1 MADTETLGVVISLD
15 DKGFTD
21 GIKKAKNSTDGLS
34 QSTKALVPGLSSVEK
49 SMGTASGAA
58 QGISNKIKEANGTL
72 DKFKRA
78 ARDTIVKLRVK
89 DDATPTVK
97 KIKDELNKFKGKVYT
112 ATVNVK
118 QNLSGVAGKAADT
131 VSGAM
136 FGATAQMA
144 GMAGIGFGVFDAVK
158 GYADF
163 EEEMS
168 AVKAISG
175 ATGDEFNRLKE
186 KAIQMGADTKYS
198 ALESAQVFR
207 YMGMAGWKTG
217 EMIDGIAGIMN
228 LAAASGEDLAMTA
241 DIVTDSL
248 SAFGLQ
254 AKDSAMFADVLAA
267 AATNSNTNVA
277 LMGQTFKYAA
287 PVAGAL
293 GFTVQDT
300 ATAIGLMANQGI
312 KGSEAGTALR
322 STMTRMVKPTNDSAE
337 AMQILGLNILD
348 ANGKMKPFR
357 DIIKDIRSGMS
368 KLTPES
374 KASVAAMLAGQEA
387 MSGLLA
393 LVNSSDADFD
403 KLASAIDNSN
413 GAAQN
418 MANIRMDNLKGDLEQ
433 LSGDWD
439 SFTTKIMGGGIGG
452 FREIVQGID
461 NWFAGFAENVETNGL
476 NVKSIIDGITSAV
489 KELVGQTVK
498 MEGLP
503 SILSGIALAVAGV
516 GAFKFGKKIKNLF
529 KKGKGSSSGGGD
541 GTVGEMTV
549 NALQVTLN
557 AAKLLPGVGEGNLPG
572 LPGGS
577 GGKRPS
583 NYPPN
588 TTPNYP
594 NNYPTNTPS
603 TPASGKGRKY
613 GRKAWDNT
621 KSAVHKSWDMT
632 KALGGKSRDV
642 IKIVG
647 SKSLGVAKS
656 TAQKSWGISNEIR
669 KGIGEVSA
677 KSFKGISKGMGVLG
691 KGLMKV
697 GGKAAIPLSLAMGA
711 YDIATSE
718 NKGKAASGMAGS
730 LAGGLAGAK
739 LGAMGG
745 AALGSIIPGIGTAVG
760 GALGGL
766 IGGVGGAIFGEE
778 IGNSI
783 YEGITNNLEGLKQ
796 WFSNTWKSIYD
807 GVVSNFDGI
816 KQWFSDTW
824 DTVVSTCTPII
835 NTIVGVVAMAYDG
848 IVSICSPLADW
859 FSSTVWQP
867 ISNFAQSTTDAI
879 TSAFDGACS
888 AVKGAWS
895 GIVGWFN
902 ENVWGPLKQFGQE
915 ALSTIGGGINSAM
928 EKGSSITGLKLS
940 GHATGSNYF
949 GGGWTEI
956 NERGGEIVDLPSG
969 SRIYPHATTEKMLTE
984 QFSGANSG
992 GNNYS
997 ISGNTFVVREEAD
1010 IDRIAHSLFSM
1021 IASAETN
1028 YGGV

>member
-1 MADTETLGVVISLD
+1 MADTEKLDVVISLD

-21 GIKKAKNSTDGLS
+21 GIKDAKDSTEGLS
-34 QSTKALVPGLSSVEK
+34 KATKDLVPALSSVEK
-49 SMGTASGAA
+49 GMGTASGAA
-58 QGISNKIKEANGTL
+58 QGINNKIKEASGTL

-78 ARDTIVKLRVK
+78 ARDTIVKLRAK

-118 QNLSGVAGKAADT
+118 QNLSGAAGKAMDK

-144 GMAGIGFGVFDAVK
+144 GMAGIGFGIFDAVK

-175 ATGDEFNRLKE
+175 ATGDEFNQLKE

-198 ALESAQVFR
+198 ALESAQAFR

-254 AKDSAMFADVLAA
+254 AKDSSMFADVLSA
-267 AATNSNTNVA
+267 AATSSNTNVA

-293 GFTVQDT
+293 GYSIQDV
-300 ATAIGLMANQGI
+300 AIAVGLMANQGI
-312 KGSEAGTALR
+312 KGSESGTALR
-322 STMTRMVKPTNDSAE
+322 SMMTRMVKPTKESAA
-337 AMQILGLNILD
+337 AMQTLGLNIVD
-348 ANGKMKPFR
+348 ANGKMRPFR
-357 DIIKDIRSGMS
+357 DIMKDIRTGMS

-403 KLASAIDNSN
+403 KLAGAIDNSN

-476 NVKSIIDGITSAV
+476 NVKSIIDGITSAI

-529 KKGKGSSSGGGD
+529 KKGKGGSSGGGD
-541 GTVGEMTV
+541 ETVGEMTV
-549 NALQVTLN
+549 NALHVTLN
-557 AAKLLPGVGEGNLPG
+557 AAKLLPGLGDGDLPE
-572 LPGGS
+572 LPGGK
-577 GGKRPS
+577 GGGGNR
-583 NYPPN
+583 PPN
-588 TTPNYP
+588 NRPNWPP
-594 NNYPTNTPS
+594 NNPPNNP
-603 TPASGKGRKY
+603 PPPPGRVRRY
-613 GRKAWDNT
+613 GRKAWDST
-621 KSAVHKSWDMT
+621 KNF
-632 KALGGKSRDV
+632 GR
-642 IKIVG
+642 
-647 SKSLGVAKS
+647 
-656 TAQKSWGISNEIR
+656 KSWGLTKNLGR
-669 KGIGEVSA
+669 
-677 KSFKGISKGMGVLG
+677 GMGKGLGGLG

-745 AALGSIIPGIGTAVG
+745 AAIGSIIPGVGTAVG

-766 IGGVGGAIFGEE
+766 LGGIGGAIFGEE
-778 IGNSI
+778 LGNSI

-796 WFSNTWKSIYD
+796 WFS
-807 GVVSNFDGI
+807 
-816 KQWFSDTW
+816 DTW
-824 DTVVSTCTPII
+824 NSIVETCAPVI
-835 NTIVGVVAMAYDG
+835 NTIVGVFGFIHDG
-848 IVSICSPLADW
+848 IVAIFAPVAQW
-859 FSSTVWQP
+859 FDTTVWQP
-867 ISNFAQSTTDAI
+867 VKSLAQTAMDGVKEIFSAVWEGIKGVWNGVAGWFDENVWSPLKAKASDALNFIGKGITAAQQRGAQST
-879 TSAFDGACS
+879 G
-888 AVKGAWS
+888 
-895 GIVGWFN
+895 
-902 ENVWGPLKQFGQE
+902 LQ
-915 ALSTIGGGINSAM
+915 IGRN
-928 EKGSSITGLKLS
+928 
-940 GHATGSNYF
+940 ATGSNYF

-969 SRIYPHATTEKMLTE
+969 SRIYPHATTQKMLAE
-984 QFSGANSG
+984 QFSGTSQG

-1021 IASAETN
+1021 ISSAESN

>member
-1 MADTETLGVVISLD
+1 MADTEKLDVVISLD

-21 GIKKAKNSTDGLS
+21 GIKDAKGSTEGLS
-34 QSTKALVPGLSSVEK
+34 KATKDLVPALSSVEK
-49 SMGTASGAA
+49 GMGAASGAA
-58 QGISNKIKEANGTL
+58 QGINNKIKEASSTL

-78 ARDTIVKLRVK
+78 ARDTIVKLRAK

-118 QNLSGVAGKAADT
+118 QNLSGAAGKAMDK

-144 GMAGIGFGVFDAVK
+144 GMAGIGFGIFDAVK

-175 ATGDEFNRLKE
+175 ATGDEFNQLKE

-198 ALESAQVFR
+198 ALESAQAFR

-254 AKDSAMFADVLAA
+254 AKDSSMFADVLSA
-267 AATNSNTNVA
+267 AATSSNTNVA

-293 GFTVQDT
+293 GYSVQDV
-300 ATAIGLMANQGI
+300 AIAVGLMANQGI
-312 KGSEAGTALR
+312 KGSESGTALR
-322 STMTRMVKPTNDSAE
+322 SMMTRMVKPTKESAA
-337 AMQILGLNILD
+337 AMQTLGLNIVD
-348 ANGKMKPFR
+348 ANGKMRPFR
-357 DIIKDIRSGMS
+357 DIMKDIRSGMS

-403 KLASAIDNSN
+403 KLAGAIDNSN

-461 NWFAGFAENVETNGL
+461 NWFAGFVENVETNGL
-476 NVKSIIDGITSAV
+476 NVKSIIDGITSAI

-529 KKGKGSSSGGGD
+529 KKGKGGSSGSGD
-541 GTVGEMTV
+541 ESVCEVTV
-549 NALQVTLN
+549 NALHVTLN
-557 AAKLLPGVGEGNLPG
+557 AAKLLPGVGDGDLPG
-572 LPGGS
+572 LPEGRGGR
-577 GGKRPS
+577 GGNRPS
-583 NYPPN
+583 NN
-588 TTPNYP
+588 HS
-594 NNYPTNTPS
+594 PS
-603 TPASGKGRKY
+603 GGGRVRRY
-613 GRKAWDNT
+613 GRKAWDST
-621 KSAVHKSWDMT
+621 KNF
-632 KALGGKSRDV
+632 GR
-642 IKIVG
+642 
-647 SKSLGVAKS
+647 
-656 TAQKSWGISNEIR
+656 KSWGLTKNLGR
-669 KGIGEVSA
+669 GAGKGLG
-677 KSFKGISKGMGVLG
+677 GLG
-691 KGLMKV
+691 KGLIKV

-711 YDIATSE
+711 YDIATSD
-718 NKGKAASGMAGS
+718 NKAKAASGMAGS

-745 AALGSIIPGIGTAVG
+745 AAIGSIIPGVGTAVG

-766 IGGVGGAIFGEE
+766 LGGIGGAIFGEE
-778 IGNSI
+778 LGNSI

-796 WFSNTWKSIYD
+796 WFS
-807 GVVSNFDGI
+807 
-816 KQWFSDTW
+816 DTW
-824 DTVVSTCTPII
+824 NSIVETCAPVI
-835 NTIVGVVAMAYDG
+835 NTIVGIFGFIHDG
-848 IVSICSPLADW
+848 IVAIFAPVAQW
-859 FSSTVWQP
+859 FDTTVWQP
-867 ISNFAQSTTDAI
+867 VKSLAQTAMDGVKEIFSAVWEGIKGIWNGVAGWFDENVWSPLKAKASEALNFIGKGITAAQQRGAQST
-879 TSAFDGACS
+879 G
-888 AVKGAWS
+888 
-895 GIVGWFN
+895 
-902 ENVWGPLKQFGQE
+902 LQ
-915 ALSTIGGGINSAM
+915 IGRN
-928 EKGSSITGLKLS
+928 
-940 GHATGSNYF
+940 ATGSNYF

-969 SRIYPHATTEKMLTE
+969 SRIYPHATTQKMLAE
-984 QFSGANSG
+984 QFGGTSQG

-1021 IASAETN
+1021 ISSAESN

>member
-1 MADTETLGVVISLD
+1 MADTEKLDVVISLD

-21 GIKKAKNSTDGLS
+21 GIKDAKNSTDGLS
-34 QSTKALVPGLSSVEK
+34 KATKDLVPALSSVEK
-49 SMGTASGAA
+49 GMGTASGAA
-58 QGISNKIKEANGTL
+58 QGINNKIKEASGTL

-78 ARDTIVKLRVK
+78 ARDTIVKLRAK

-97 KIKDELNKFKGKVYT
+97 KIKDELNQFKGKVYT

-118 QNLSGVAGKAADT
+118 QNLSGAAGKAMDK

-144 GMAGIGFGVFDAVK
+144 GMAGIGFGIFDAVK

-175 ATGDEFNRLKE
+175 ATGDEFNQLKE

-198 ALESAQVFR
+198 ALESAQAFR

-254 AKDSAMFADVLAA
+254 AKDSSMFADVLSA
-267 AATNSNTNVA
+267 AATSSNTNVA

-293 GFTVQDT
+293 GYSVQDV
-300 ATAIGLMANQGI
+300 AIAVGLMANQGI
-312 KGSEAGTALR
+312 KGSESGTALR
-322 STMTRMVKPTNDSAE
+322 SMMTRMVKPTKESAA
-337 AMQILGLNILD
+337 AMQTLGLNIVD
-348 ANGKMKPFR
+348 ANGKMRPFR
-357 DIIKDIRSGMS
+357 DIMKDIRTGMS

-403 KLASAIDNSN
+403 KLAGAIDNSN

-476 NVKSIIDGITSAV
+476 NVKSIIDGITSAI
-489 KELVGQTVK
+489 KELVGQTIK

-529 KKGKGSSSGGGD
+529 KKGKGGSSGGGD
-541 GTVGEMTV
+541 ETVGEMTV
-549 NALQVTLN
+549 NALHVTLN
-557 AAKLLPGVGEGNLPG
+557 AAKLLPGVGDGDLPG
-572 LPGGS
+572 LPEGRGGR
-577 GGKRPS
+577 GGNRPS
-583 NYPPN
+583 NNPP
-588 TTPNYP
+588 
-594 NNYPTNTPS
+594 PS
-603 TPASGKGRKY
+603 GGGRVRRY
-613 GRKAWDNT
+613 GRKAWDST
-621 KSAVHKSWDMT
+621 KNF
-632 KALGGKSRDV
+632 GR
-642 IKIVG
+642 
-647 SKSLGVAKS
+647 
-656 TAQKSWGISNEIR
+656 KSWGLTKNLGR
-669 KGIGEVSA
+669 
-677 KSFKGISKGMGVLG
+677 GMGKGLGGLG

-745 AALGSIIPGIGTAVG
+745 AAIGSIIPGVGTAVG

-766 IGGVGGAIFGEE
+766 LGGIGGAIFGEE
-778 IGNSI
+778 LGNSI

-796 WFSNTWKSIYD
+796 WFS
-807 GVVSNFDGI
+807 
-816 KQWFSDTW
+816 DTW
-824 DTVVSTCTPII
+824 NSIVETCAPVI
-835 NTIVGVVAMAYDG
+835 NTIVGIFGFIHDG
-848 IVSICSPLADW
+848 IVAIFAPVAQW
-859 FSSTVWQP
+859 FDTTVWQP
-867 ISNFAQSTTDAI
+867 VKSLAQTAMDGVKEIFSAVWEGIKGIWNGVAGWFDENVWSPLKAKASEALNFIGKGITAAQQRGAQST
-879 TSAFDGACS
+879 G
-888 AVKGAWS
+888 
-895 GIVGWFN
+895 
-902 ENVWGPLKQFGQE
+902 LQ
-915 ALSTIGGGINSAM
+915 IGRN
-928 EKGSSITGLKLS
+928 
-940 GHATGSNYF
+940 ATGSNYF

-969 SRIYPHATTEKMLTE
+969 SRIYPHATTQKMLAE
-984 QFSGANSG
+984 QFGGTSQG

-1021 IASAETN
+1021 ISSAESN

>member
-1 MADTETLGVVISLD
+1 MADTEKLDVVISLD

-21 GIKKAKNSTDGLS
+21 GIKDAKDSTEGLS
-34 QSTKALVPGLSSVEK
+34 KATKDLVPALSSVEK
-49 SMGTASGAA
+49 GMGTASGAA
-58 QGISNKIKEANGTL
+58 QGINNKIKEVSGTL

-78 ARDTIVKLRVK
+78 ARDTIVKLRAK

-118 QNLSGVAGKAADT
+118 QNLSGAAGKAMDK

-144 GMAGIGFGVFDAVK
+144 GMAGIGFGIFDAVK

-175 ATGDEFNRLKE
+175 ATGDEFNQLKE

-198 ALESAQVFR
+198 ALESAQAFR

-254 AKDSAMFADVLAA
+254 AKDSSMFADVLSA
-267 AATNSNTNVA
+267 AATSSNTNVA

-293 GFTVQDT
+293 GYSVQDV
-300 ATAIGLMANQGI
+300 AIAVGLMANQGI
-312 KGSEAGTALR
+312 KGSESGTALR
-322 STMTRMVKPTNDSAE
+322 SMMTRMVKPTKESAA
-337 AMQILGLNILD
+337 AMQTLGLNIVD
-348 ANGKMKPFR
+348 ANGKMRPFR
-357 DIIKDIRSGMS
+357 DIMKDIRTGMS

-403 KLASAIDNSN
+403 KLAGAIDNSN

-476 NVKSIIDGITSAV
+476 NVKSIIDGITSAI

-529 KKGKGSSSGGGD
+529 KKGKGGSSGGGD
-541 GTVGEMTV
+541 ETVGEMTV
-549 NALQVTLN
+549 NALHVTLN
-557 AAKLLPGVGEGNLPG
+557 AAKLLPGVGDGDLPE
-572 LPGGS
+572 LPGGKGGG
-577 GGKRPS
+577 GGKRPP
-583 NYPPN
+583 NNRPNWPPN
-588 TTPNYP
+588 NPP
-594 NNYPTNTPS
+594 PPPPPPPS
-603 TPASGKGRKY
+603 GGGRVRRY
-613 GRKAWDNT
+613 GRKAWDST
-621 KSAVHKSWDMT
+621 KNF
-632 KALGGKSRDV
+632 GR
-642 IKIVG
+642 
-647 SKSLGVAKS
+647 
-656 TAQKSWGISNEIR
+656 KSWGLTKNLGR
-669 KGIGEVSA
+669 
-677 KSFKGISKGMGVLG
+677 GMGKGLGGLG

-745 AALGSIIPGIGTAVG
+745 AAIGSIIPGVGTAVG

-766 IGGVGGAIFGEE
+766 LGGIGGAIFGEE
-778 IGNSI
+778 LGNSI

-796 WFSNTWKSIYD
+796 WFS
-807 GVVSNFDGI
+807 
-816 KQWFSDTW
+816 DTW
-824 DTVVSTCTPII
+824 NSIVETCAPVI
-835 NTIVGVVAMAYDG
+835 NTIVGIFGFIHDG
-848 IVSICSPLADW
+848 IVAIFAPVAQW
-859 FSSTVWQP
+859 FDTTVWQP
-867 ISNFAQSTTDAI
+867 VKSLAQTAMDGVKEIFSAVWEGIKGIWNGVAGWFDENVWSPLKAKASEALNFIGKGITAAQQRGAQST
-879 TSAFDGACS
+879 G
-888 AVKGAWS
+888 
-895 GIVGWFN
+895 
-902 ENVWGPLKQFGQE
+902 LQ
-915 ALSTIGGGINSAM
+915 IGRN
-928 EKGSSITGLKLS
+928 
-940 GHATGSNYF
+940 ATGSNYF

-969 SRIYPHATTEKMLTE
+969 SRIYPHATTQKMLAE
-984 QFSGANSG
+984 QFGGTSQG

-1021 IASAETN
+1021 ISSAESN

>member
-1 MADTETLGVVISLD
+1 MADTEKLDVVISLD

-21 GIKKAKNSTDGLS
+21 GIKDAKNSTDGLS
-34 QSTKALVPGLSSVEK
+34 KATKDLVPALSSVEK
-49 SMGTASGAA
+49 GMGTASGAA
-58 QGISNKIKEANGTL
+58 QGINNKIKEASGTL

-78 ARDTIVKLRVK
+78 ARDTIVKLRAK

-118 QNLSGVAGKAADT
+118 QNLSGAAGKAMDK

-144 GMAGIGFGVFDAVK
+144 GMAGIGFGIFDAVK

-175 ATGDEFNRLKE
+175 ATGDEFNQLKE

-198 ALESAQVFR
+198 ALESAQAFR

-254 AKDSAMFADVLAA
+254 AKDSSMFADVLSA
-267 AATNSNTNVA
+267 AATSSNTNVA

-293 GFTVQDT
+293 GYSVQDV
-300 ATAIGLMANQGI
+300 AIAVGLMANQGI
-312 KGSEAGTALR
+312 KGSESGTALR
-322 STMTRMVKPTNDSAE
+322 SMMTRMVKPTKESAA
-337 AMQILGLNILD
+337 AMQTLGLNIVD
-348 ANGKMKPFR
+348 ANGKMRPFR
-357 DIIKDIRSGMS
+357 DIMKDIRTGMS

-403 KLASAIDNSN
+403 KLAGAIDNSN

-476 NVKSIIDGITSAV
+476 NVKSIIDGITSAI

-529 KKGKGSSSGGGD
+529 KKGKGGSSGGGD
-541 GTVGEMTV
+541 ETVGEMTV
-549 NALQVTLN
+549 NALHVTLN
-557 AAKLLPGVGEGNLPG
+557 AAKLLPGVGDGDLPG
-572 LPGGS
+572 LPEGRGGR
-577 GGKRPS
+577 GGNRPS
-583 NYPPN
+583 NNPP
-588 TTPNYP
+588 
-594 NNYPTNTPS
+594 PS
-603 TPASGKGRKY
+603 GGGRVRRY
-613 GRKAWDNT
+613 GRKAWDST
-621 KSAVHKSWDMT
+621 KNF
-632 KALGGKSRDV
+632 GR
-642 IKIVG
+642 
-647 SKSLGVAKS
+647 
-656 TAQKSWGISNEIR
+656 KSWGLTKNLGR
-669 KGIGEVSA
+669 
-677 KSFKGISKGMGVLG
+677 GMGKGLGGLG

-711 YDIATSE
+711 YDIATSD
-718 NKGKAASGMAGS
+718 NKAKAASGMAGS

-745 AALGSIIPGIGTAVG
+745 AAIGSIIPGVGTAVG

-766 IGGVGGAIFGEE
+766 LGGIGGAIFGEE
-778 IGNSI
+778 LGNSI

-796 WFSNTWKSIYD
+796 WFS
-807 GVVSNFDGI
+807 
-816 KQWFSDTW
+816 DTW
-824 DTVVSTCTPII
+824 NSIVETCAPVI
-835 NTIVGVVAMAYDG
+835 NTIVGIFGFIHDG
-848 IVSICSPLADW
+848 IVAVFAPVAQW
-859 FSSTVWQP
+859 FDTTVWQP
-867 ISNFAQSTTDAI
+867 VKSLAQTAMDGVKEIFSAVWEGIKGIWNGVAGWFDENVWSPLKAKASEALNFIGKGITAAQQRGAQST
-879 TSAFDGACS
+879 G
-888 AVKGAWS
+888 
-895 GIVGWFN
+895 
-902 ENVWGPLKQFGQE
+902 LQ
-915 ALSTIGGGINSAM
+915 IGRN
-928 EKGSSITGLKLS
+928 
-940 GHATGSNYF
+940 ATGSNYF

-956 NERGGEIVDLPSG
+956 NERGGEIVDLPNG
-969 SRIYPHATTEKMLTE
+969 SRIYPHATTQKMLAE
-984 QFSGANSG
+984 QFGGTSQG

-1021 IASAETN
+1021 ISSAESN

>member
-1 MADTETLGVVISLD
+1 MADTEKLDVVISLD

-21 GIKKAKNSTDGLS
+21 GIKDAKDSTEGLS
-34 QSTKALVPGLSSVEK
+34 KATKDLVPALSSVEK
-49 SMGTASGAA
+49 GMGTASGAA
-58 QGISNKIKEANGTL
+58 QGINNKIKEASGTL

-78 ARDTIVKLRVK
+78 ARDTIVKLRAK

-118 QNLSGVAGKAADT
+118 QNLSGAAGKAMDK

-144 GMAGIGFGVFDAVK
+144 GMAGIGFGILDAVK

-175 ATGDEFNRLKE
+175 ATGDEFNQLKE

-198 ALESAQVFR
+198 ALESAQAFR

-254 AKDSAMFADVLAA
+254 AKDSSMFADVLSA
-267 AATNSNTNVA
+267 AATSSNTNVA

-293 GFTVQDT
+293 GYSVQDV
-300 ATAIGLMANQGI
+300 AIAVGLMANQGI
-312 KGSEAGTALR
+312 KGSESGTALR
-322 STMTRMVKPTNDSAE
+322 SMMTRMVKPTKESAA
-337 AMQILGLNILD
+337 AMQTLGLNIVD
-348 ANGKMKPFR
+348 ANGKMRPFR
-357 DIIKDIRSGMS
+357 DIMKDIRTGMS

-403 KLASAIDNSN
+403 KLAGAIDNSN

-476 NVKSIIDGITSAV
+476 NVKSIIDGITSAI

-529 KKGKGSSSGGGD
+529 KKGKGGSSGGGD
-541 GTVGEMTV
+541 ETVGEMTV
-549 NALQVTLN
+549 NALHVTLN
-557 AAKLLPGVGEGNLPG
+557 AARLLPGVGDGDLPG
-572 LPGGS
+572 LPEGRGGR
-577 GGKRPS
+577 GGNRPS
-583 NYPPN
+583 NNPP
-588 TTPNYP
+588 
-594 NNYPTNTPS
+594 PS
-603 TPASGKGRKY
+603 GGGRVRRY
-613 GRKAWDNT
+613 GRKAWDST
-621 KSAVHKSWDMT
+621 KNF
-632 KALGGKSRDV
+632 GR
-642 IKIVG
+642 
-647 SKSLGVAKS
+647 
-656 TAQKSWGISNEIR
+656 KSWGLTKNLGR
-669 KGIGEVSA
+669 
-677 KSFKGISKGMGVLG
+677 GMGKGLGGLG

-711 YDIATSE
+711 YDIATSD
-718 NKGKAASGMAGS
+718 NKTKAASGMAGS

-745 AALGSIIPGIGTAVG
+745 AAIGSIIPGVGTAVG

-766 IGGVGGAIFGEE
+766 LGGIGGAIFGEE
-778 IGNSI
+778 LGNSI

-796 WFSNTWKSIYD
+796 WFS
-807 GVVSNFDGI
+807 
-816 KQWFSDTW
+816 DTW
-824 DTVVSTCTPII
+824 NSIVETCAPVI
-835 NTIVGVVAMAYDG
+835 NTIVGIFGFIHDG
-848 IVSICSPLADW
+848 IVTIFAPVAQW
-859 FSSTVWQP
+859 FDTTVWQP
-867 ISNFAQSTTDAI
+867 VKSLAQTAMDGVKEIFSAVWEGIKGIWNGVAGWFDENVWSPLKAKASEALNFIGKGITAAQQRGAQST
-879 TSAFDGACS
+879 G
-888 AVKGAWS
+888 
-895 GIVGWFN
+895 
-902 ENVWGPLKQFGQE
+902 LQ
-915 ALSTIGGGINSAM
+915 IGRN
-928 EKGSSITGLKLS
+928 
-940 GHATGSNYF
+940 ATGSNYF

-969 SRIYPHATTEKMLTE
+969 SRIYPHATTQKMLAE
-984 QFSGANSG
+984 QFGGTSQG

-1021 IASAETN
+1021 ISSAESN

>member
-1 MADTETLGVVISLD
+1 MSDKETLGVVIALD
-15 DKGFTD
+15 DKGFTE
-21 GIKKAKNSTDGLS
+21 GVKKAKETTDGLAKS
-34 QSTKALVPGLSSVEK
+34 AQGLGPAISSAEKNMGRASSVIQDVSSKLKEAK
-49 SMGTASGAA
+49 GTFDKFKQTAMNTTVMIKAKDVETPTVR
-58 QGISNKIKEANGTL
+58 KIKE
-72 DKFKRA
+72 
-78 ARDTIVKLRVK
+78 
-89 DDATPTVK
+89 
-97 KIKDELNKFKGKVYT
+97 ELNTFKGKVYT

-118 QNLSGVAGKAADT
+118 QNLSGASNKAVNA

-144 GMAGIGFGVFDAVK
+144 GMAGIGFGIFDAVK

-175 ATGDEFNRLKE
+175 ATGDEFNKLKE

-198 ALESAQVFR
+198 ALESVQAFK

-217 EMIDGIAGIMN
+217 DMINGIAGIMD

-322 STMTRMVKPTNDSAE
+322 STMTRMVKPTSDSAE

-357 DIIKDIRSGMS
+357 DIIKDVRSGMS

-403 KLASAIDNSN
+403 KLAGAIDNSS

-452 FREIVQGID
+452 FRDIVQGID
-461 NWFAGFAENVETNGL
+461 NWFAGFAENVETNGITI
-476 NVKSIIDGITSAV
+476 KSVLDGITSAI
-489 KELVGQTVK
+489 KELVGQTLK
-498 MEGLP
+498 MDGLP
-503 SILSGIALAVAGV
+503 SILSSVVLAMGGI
-516 GAFKFGKKIKNLF
+516 GAFKLGKGLSKLF
-529 KKGKGSSSGGGD
+529 KKGKGKSD
-541 GTVGEMTV
+541 DDTVGEMTV

-557 AAKLLPGVGEGNLPG
+557 AVKLLPGQGPMGGEPLG
-572 LPGGS
+572 LP
-577 GGKRPS
+577 P
-583 NYPPN
+583 
-588 TTPNYP
+588 
-594 NNYPTNTPS
+594 
-603 TPASGKGRKY
+603 GKGGGIPKETPKGPSKWGSRL
-613 GRKAWDNT
+613 GKAW
-621 KSAVHKSWDMT
+621 
-632 KALGGKSRDV
+632 R
-642 IKIVG
+642 
-647 SKSLGVAKS
+647 
-656 TAQKSWGISNEIR
+656 
-669 KGIGEVSA
+669 GIG
-677 KSFKGISKGMGVLG
+677 KGAGMLG
-691 KGLMKV
+691 RGLVKI

-745 AALGSIIPGIGTAVG
+745 AAIGSIIPGVGTAVG

-766 IGGVGGAIFGEE
+766 LGGIGGAIFGEE
-778 IGNSI
+778 LGNSI

-796 WFSNTWKSIYD
+796 WFSYTWNSI
-807 GVVSNFDGI
+807 VE
-816 KQWFSDTW
+816 
-824 DTVVSTCTPII
+824 TCAPVI
-835 NTIVGVVAMAYDG
+835 NTIVGIFGFIYDG
-848 IVSICSPLADW
+848 IVTIFSPVAQW
-859 FSSTVWQP
+859 FDTTVWQP
-867 ISNFAQSTTDAI
+867 VKSFAQTAMDGVKEIFGAVWEGIKGIWNGVAGWFDENVWSPLKAKASEALNFIGKGINAAQQRGAQST
-879 TSAFDGACS
+879 
-888 AVKGAWS
+888 
-895 GIVGWFN
+895 
-902 ENVWGPLKQFGQE
+902 
-915 ALSTIGGGINSAM
+915 
-928 EKGSSITGLKLS
+928 GLQLS
-940 GHATGSNYF
+940 GHATGASYF

-956 NERGGEIVDLPSG
+956 NERGGEIVDLPNG
-969 SRIYPHATTEKMLTE
+969 SRIYPHATTEKMLAE

-997 ISGNTFVVREEAD
+997 ISGNTFIVREEAD

>member
-1 MADTETLGVVISLD
+1 MADKETLGVVISLD
-15 DKGFTD
+15 DKGFTE
-21 GIKKAKNSTDGLS
+21 GVKKAKESTDGLAKS
-34 QSTKALVPGLSSVEK
+34 AQGLGPAISSAEKNMGSASSVI
-49 SMGTASGAA
+49 
-58 QGISNKIKEANGTL
+58 QGISSKLKEAKGTF
-72 DKFKRA
+72 DKFKQTA
-78 ARDTIVKLRVK
+78 MNTTVMIKAK
-89 DDATPTVK
+89 DVATPTVR
-97 KIKDELNKFKGKVYT
+97 KIKEELNTFKGKVYT

-118 QNLSGVAGKAADT
+118 QNLSGASNKAMNA

-136 FGATAQMA
+136 FGATAQVA
-144 GMAGIGFGVFDAVK
+144 GMAGIGFGIFDAIK
-158 GYADF
+158 KYADF

-168 AVKAISG
+168 AVRAISG
-175 ATGDEFNRLKE
+175 ATGDEFIQLKE
-186 KAIQMGADTKYS
+186 KAIQMGADTKFS
-198 ALESAQVFR
+198 ALESAQAFK

-217 EMIDGIAGIMN
+217 DMINGIAGIMD
-228 LAAASGEDLAMTA
+228 LAAASGEDLAMTS

-254 AKDSAMFADVLAA
+254 AKDSSMFADVLAA

-293 GFTVQDT
+293 GFSIQDV
-300 ATAIGLMANQGI
+300 ATGVGLMANQSI

-322 STMTRMVKPTNDSAE
+322 SVMTRLVKPTSE
-337 AMQILGLNILD
+337 SSQAMQTLGLNILD
-348 ANGKMKPFR
+348 ANGKMKPFGQ
-357 DIIKDIRSGMS
+357 IVKDIRQGMS

-374 KASVAAMLAGQEA
+374 RASVAAMLAGQEA

-393 LVNSSDADFD
+393 MVNSSDADFD
-403 KLASAIDNSN
+403 KLANAINNSN
-413 GAAQN
+413 GAARK
-418 MANIRMDNLKGDLEQ
+418 MAAERMNNLKGDLEQ

-439 SFTTKIMGGGIGG
+439 SFTTKIMDGKIGG
-452 FREIVQGID
+452 FRDIVQGVD
-461 NWFAGFAENVETNGL
+461 NWFAGFTENVETNGITI
-476 NVKSIIDGITSAV
+476 KSVLDGITSAI
-489 KELVGQTVK
+489 KELVGQTLK
-498 MEGLP
+498 MDGLP
-503 SILSGIALAVAGV
+503 SILSSVVLAMGGI
-516 GAFKFGKKIKNLF
+516 GAFKLGKGMFNLF
-529 KKGKGSSSGGGD
+529 KKGKGKGGSSGGD
-541 GTVGEMTV
+541 DTVGAMTV

-557 AAKLLPGVGEGNLPG
+557 AGKLLPGQGSMGGEPLG
-572 LPGGS
+572 LPQ
-577 GGKRPS
+577 
-583 NYPPN
+583 
-588 TTPNYP
+588 
-594 NNYPTNTPS
+594 
-603 TPASGKGRKY
+603 GKGAPKGPSKWG
-613 GRKAWDNT
+613 GRLGKAW
-621 KSAVHKSWDMT
+621 
-632 KALGGKSRDV
+632 R
-642 IKIVG
+642 
-647 SKSLGVAKS
+647 
-656 TAQKSWGISNEIR
+656 
-669 KGIGEVSA
+669 GIG
-677 KSFKGISKGMGVLG
+677 KGAGMLG
-691 KGLMKV
+691 RGLVKI

-711 YDIATSE
+711 YDIATSD
-718 NKGKAASGMAGS
+718 NKAQATSGMAGS

-745 AALGSIIPGIGTAVG
+745 AALGSVIPGIGTAVG

-766 IGGVGGAIFGEE
+766 AGGVGGAIFGEE
-778 IGNSI
+778 LGKSI
-783 YEGITNNLEGLKQ
+783 YDGITSNLDGIKQ
-796 WFSNTWKSIYD
+796 WFSDTWKSIYD
-807 GVVSNFDGI
+807 GITSNFDGI

-867 ISNFAQSTTDAI
+867 ISDFAQSTTDTI

-895 GIVGWFN
+895 GIVDWFN

-915 ALSTIGGGINSAM
+915 ALSTIGSGINSAM
-928 EKGSSITGLKLS
+928 NKGSHITGLKLR

-969 SRIYPHATTEKMLTE
+969 SRIYPHATTEKMLAE

-997 ISGNTFVVREEAD
+997 ISGNTFIVREEAD

>member
-1 MADTETLGVVISLD
+1 MADTEKLDVVISLD

-21 GIKKAKNSTDGLS
+21 GIKDAKNSTDGLS
-34 QSTKALVPGLSSVEK
+34 KATKDLVPALSSVEK
-49 SMGTASGAA
+49 SMGSASGVT
-58 QGISNKIKEANGTL
+58 QGISNKIKEASGTL

-78 ARDTIVKLRVK
+78 ARDTIVKLRAK

-97 KIKDELNKFKGKVYT
+97 KIKDELNQFKGKVYT

-118 QNLSGVAGKAADT
+118 QNLSGAAGKAMDK

-144 GMAGIGFGVFDAVK
+144 GMAGIGFGIFDAVK

-175 ATGDEFNRLKE
+175 ATGDEFNQLKE

-198 ALESAQVFR
+198 ALESAQAFR

-254 AKDSAMFADVLAA
+254 AKDSSMFADVLSA
-267 AATNSNTNVA
+267 AATSSNTNVA

-293 GFTVQDT
+293 GYSVQDV
-300 ATAIGLMANQGI
+300 AIAVGLMANQGI
-312 KGSEAGTALR
+312 KGSESGTALR
-322 STMTRMVKPTNDSAE
+322 SMMTRMVKPTKESAA
-337 AMQILGLNILD
+337 AMQTLGLNIVD
-348 ANGKMKPFR
+348 ANGKMRPFR
-357 DIIKDIRSGMS
+357 DIMKDIRTGMS

-403 KLASAIDNSN
+403 KLAGAIDNSN

-476 NVKSIIDGITSAV
+476 NVKSIIDGITSAI
-489 KELVGQTVK
+489 KELVGQTIK

-529 KKGKGSSSGGGD
+529 KKGKGGSSGGGD
-541 GTVGEMTV
+541 ETVGEMTV
-549 NALQVTLN
+549 NALHVTLN
-557 AAKLLPGVGEGNLPG
+557 AAKLLPGVGDGDLPG
-572 LPGGS
+572 LPEGRGGR
-577 GGKRPS
+577 GGNRPS
-583 NYPPN
+583 NNPP
-588 TTPNYP
+588 
-594 NNYPTNTPS
+594 PS
-603 TPASGKGRKY
+603 GGGRVRRY
-613 GRKAWDNT
+613 GRKAWDST
-621 KSAVHKSWDMT
+621 KNF
-632 KALGGKSRDV
+632 GR
-642 IKIVG
+642 
-647 SKSLGVAKS
+647 
-656 TAQKSWGISNEIR
+656 KSWGLTKNLGR
-669 KGIGEVSA
+669 
-677 KSFKGISKGMGVLG
+677 GMGKGLGGLG

-745 AALGSIIPGIGTAVG
+745 AAIGSIIPGVGTAVG

-766 IGGVGGAIFGEE
+766 LGGIGGAIFGEE
-778 IGNSI
+778 LGNSI

-796 WFSNTWKSIYD
+796 WFS
-807 GVVSNFDGI
+807 
-816 KQWFSDTW
+816 DTW
-824 DTVVSTCTPII
+824 NSIVETCAPVI
-835 NTIVGVVAMAYDG
+835 NTIVGIFGFIHDG
-848 IVSICSPLADW
+848 IVAIFAPVAQW
-859 FSSTVWQP
+859 FDTTVWQP
-867 ISNFAQSTTDAI
+867 VKSLAQTAMDGVKEIFSAVWEGIKGIWNGVAGWFDENVWSPLKAKASEALNFIGKGITAAQQRGAQST
-879 TSAFDGACS
+879 G
-888 AVKGAWS
+888 
-895 GIVGWFN
+895 
-902 ENVWGPLKQFGQE
+902 LQ
-915 ALSTIGGGINSAM
+915 IGRN
-928 EKGSSITGLKLS
+928 
-940 GHATGSNYF
+940 ATGSNYF

-969 SRIYPHATTEKMLTE
+969 SRIYPHATTQKMLAE
-984 QFSGANSG
+984 QFGGTSQG

-1021 IASAETN
+1021 ISSAESN

>member
-1 MADTETLGVVISLD
+1 MADTEKLDVVISLD

-21 GIKKAKNSTDGLS
+21 GIKDAKNSTDGLS
-34 QSTKALVPGLSSVEK
+34 KATKDLVPALSSVEK
-49 SMGTASGAA
+49 GMGTASGAA
-58 QGISNKIKEANGTL
+58 QGINNKIKEASGTL

-78 ARDTIVKLRVK
+78 ARDTIVKLRAK

-97 KIKDELNKFKGKVYT
+97 KIKDELNQFKGKVYT

-118 QNLSGVAGKAADT
+118 QNLSGAAGKAMDK

-144 GMAGIGFGVFDAVK
+144 GMAGIGFGIFDAVK

-175 ATGDEFNRLKE
+175 ATGDEFNQLKE

-198 ALESAQVFR
+198 ALESAQAFR

-254 AKDSAMFADVLAA
+254 AKDSSMFADVLSA
-267 AATNSNTNVA
+267 AATSSNTNVA

-293 GFTVQDT
+293 GYSIQDV
-300 ATAIGLMANQGI
+300 AIAVGLMANQGI
-312 KGSEAGTALR
+312 KGSESGTALR
-322 STMTRMVKPTNDSAE
+322 SMMTRMVKPTKESAA
-337 AMQILGLNILD
+337 AMQTLGLNIVD
-348 ANGKMKPFR
+348 ANGKMRPFR
-357 DIIKDIRSGMS
+357 DIMKDIRTGMS

-403 KLASAIDNSN
+403 KLAGAIDNSN

-476 NVKSIIDGITSAV
+476 NVKSIIDGITSAI

-529 KKGKGSSSGGGD
+529 KKGKGGSSGGGD
-541 GTVGEMTV
+541 ETVGEMTV
-549 NALQVTLN
+549 NALHVTLN
-557 AAKLLPGVGEGNLPG
+557 AARLLPGVGDGDLPG
-572 LPGGS
+572 LPEGRGGR
-577 GGKRPS
+577 GGNRPS
-583 NYPPN
+583 NNPP
-588 TTPNYP
+588 
-594 NNYPTNTPS
+594 PS
-603 TPASGKGRKY
+603 GGGRVRRY
-613 GRKAWDNT
+613 GRKAWDST
-621 KSAVHKSWDMT
+621 KNF
-632 KALGGKSRDV
+632 GR
-642 IKIVG
+642 
-647 SKSLGVAKS
+647 
-656 TAQKSWGISNEIR
+656 KSWGLTKNLGR
-669 KGIGEVSA
+669 
-677 KSFKGISKGMGVLG
+677 GMGKGLGGLG

-711 YDIATSE
+711 YDIATSD
-718 NKGKAASGMAGS
+718 NKTKAASGMAGS

-745 AALGSIIPGIGTAVG
+745 AAIGSIIPGVGTAVG

-766 IGGVGGAIFGEE
+766 LGGIGGAIFGEE
-778 IGNSI
+778 LGNSI

-796 WFSNTWKSIYD
+796 WFS
-807 GVVSNFDGI
+807 
-816 KQWFSDTW
+816 DTW
-824 DTVVSTCTPII
+824 NSIVETCAPVI
-835 NTIVGVVAMAYDG
+835 NTIVGIFGFIHDG
-848 IVSICSPLADW
+848 IVTIFAPVAQW
-859 FSSTVWQP
+859 FDTTVWQP
-867 ISNFAQSTTDAI
+867 VKSLAQTAMDGVKEIFSAVWEGIKGIWNGVAGWFDENVWSPLKAKASEALNFIGKGITAAQQRGAQST
-879 TSAFDGACS
+879 G
-888 AVKGAWS
+888 
-895 GIVGWFN
+895 
-902 ENVWGPLKQFGQE
+902 LQ
-915 ALSTIGGGINSAM
+915 IGRN
-928 EKGSSITGLKLS
+928 
-940 GHATGSNYF
+940 ATGSNYF

-969 SRIYPHATTEKMLTE
+969 SRIYPHATTQKMLAE
-984 QFSGANSG
+984 QFGGTSQG

-1021 IASAETN
+1021 ISSAESN

>member
-1 MADTETLGVVISLD
+1 MADTEKLDVVISLD

-21 GIKKAKNSTDGLS
+21 GIKDAKNSTDGLS
-34 QSTKALVPGLSSVEK
+34 KATKDLVPALSSVEK
-49 SMGTASGAA
+49 SMGSASGAT
-58 QGISNKIKEANGTL
+58 QGISNKIKEASGTL

-78 ARDTIVKLRVK
+78 ARDTIVKLRAK

-97 KIKDELNKFKGKVYT
+97 KIKDELNQFKGKVYT

-118 QNLSGVAGKAADT
+118 QNLSGAAGKAMDK

-144 GMAGIGFGVFDAVK
+144 GMAGIGFGVFDAIK
-158 GYADF
+158 KYADF

-168 AVKAISG
+168 AVRAISG
-175 ATGDEFNRLKE
+175 ATGDEFIQLKE
-186 KAIQMGADTKYS
+186 KAIQMGADTKFS
-198 ALESAQVFR
+198 ALESAQAFK

-217 EMIDGIAGIMN
+217 DMINGIAGIMD
-228 LAAASGEDLAMTA
+228 LAAASGEDLAMTS

-267 AATNSNTNVA
+267 AATNSNTDVA

-312 KGSEAGTALR
+312 KGSESGTALR
-322 STMTRMVKPTNDSAE
+322 SMMTRMVKPTKESAA

-348 ANGKMKPFR
+348 ANGKMKPFGQ
-357 DIIKDIRSGMS
+357 IIKDIRQGMS

-393 LVNSSDADFD
+393 MVNSSDEDFD
-403 KLASAIDNSN
+403 KLANAINNSN
-413 GAAQN
+413 GAAKE
-418 MANIRMDNLKGDLEQ
+418 MAAERMNNLKGDLEQ

-439 SFTTKIMGGGIGG
+439 SFTTKIMDDKIGG

-461 NWFAGFAENVETNGL
+461 NWFAGFADNVETNGL
-476 NVKSIIDGITSAV
+476 NVKSILDGITSAI

-529 KKGKGSSSGGGD
+529 KKGKGGSSGGGD
-541 GTVGEMTV
+541 ETVGEMTV
-549 NALQVTLN
+549 NALHVTLN
-557 AAKLLPGVGEGNLPG
+557 AAKLLPGVGDGDLPG
-572 LPGGS
+572 LPEGRGGR
-577 GGKRPS
+577 GGNRPS
-583 NYPPN
+583 NNPP
-588 TTPNYP
+588 
-594 NNYPTNTPS
+594 PS
-603 TPASGKGRKY
+603 GGGRVRRY
-613 GRKAWDNT
+613 GRKAWDST
-621 KSAVHKSWDMT
+621 KNF
-632 KALGGKSRDV
+632 GR
-642 IKIVG
+642 
-647 SKSLGVAKS
+647 
-656 TAQKSWGISNEIR
+656 KSWGLTKNLGR
-669 KGIGEVSA
+669 
-677 KSFKGISKGMGVLG
+677 GMGKGLGGLG

-745 AALGSIIPGIGTAVG
+745 AAIGSIIPGVGTAVG

-766 IGGVGGAIFGEE
+766 LGGIGGAIFGEE
-778 IGNSI
+778 LGNSI

-796 WFSNTWKSIYD
+796 WFS
-807 GVVSNFDGI
+807 
-816 KQWFSDTW
+816 DTW
-824 DTVVSTCTPII
+824 NSIVETCAPVI
-835 NTIVGVVAMAYDG
+835 NTIVGIFGFIHDG
-848 IVSICSPLADW
+848 IVAIFAPVAQW
-859 FSSTVWQP
+859 FDTTVWQP
-867 ISNFAQSTTDAI
+867 VKSLAQTAMDGVKEIFSAVWEGIKGIWNGVAGWFDENVWSPLKAKASDALNFIGKGITAAQQRGAQST
-879 TSAFDGACS
+879 G
-888 AVKGAWS
+888 
-895 GIVGWFN
+895 
-902 ENVWGPLKQFGQE
+902 LQ
-915 ALSTIGGGINSAM
+915 IGRN
-928 EKGSSITGLKLS
+928 
-940 GHATGSNYF
+940 ATGSNYF

-969 SRIYPHATTEKMLTE
+969 SRIYPHATTQKMLAE
-984 QFSGANSG
+984 QFGGTSQG

-1021 IASAETN
+1021 ISSAESN

>member
-1 MADTETLGVVISLD
+1 MADTEKLDVVISLD

-21 GIKKAKNSTDGLS
+21 GIKDAKNSTDGLS
-34 QSTKALVPGLSSVEK
+34 KATKDLVPALSSVERG
-49 SMGTASGAA
+49 MGSASGAT
-58 QGISNKIKEANGTL
+58 QGISNKIKEASGTL

-78 ARDTIVKLRVK
+78 AKDVIVKLRAK
-89 DDATPTVK
+89 DDASPTVK
-97 KIKDELNKFKGKVYT
+97 KIKDELNQFKGKVYT

-118 QNLSGVAGKAADT
+118 QNLSGATGKAMDK

-144 GMAGIGFGVFDAVK
+144 GMAGIGFGIFDAVK

-175 ATGDEFNRLKE
+175 ATGDEFNQLKE

-198 ALESAQVFR
+198 ALESAQAFR

-254 AKDSAMFADVLAA
+254 AKDSSMFADVLSA
-267 AATNSNTNVA
+267 AATSSNTNVA

-293 GFTVQDT
+293 GYSVQDV
-300 ATAIGLMANQGI
+300 AIAVGLMANQGI
-312 KGSEAGTALR
+312 KGSESGTALR
-322 STMTRMVKPTNDSAE
+322 SMMTRMVKPTKESAA
-337 AMQILGLNILD
+337 AMQTLGLNIVD
-348 ANGKMKPFR
+348 ANGKMRPFR
-357 DIIKDIRSGMS
+357 DIMKDIRTGMS

-403 KLASAIDNSN
+403 KLAGAIDKSN

-476 NVKSIIDGITSAV
+476 NVKSIIDGITSAI

-529 KKGKGSSSGGGD
+529 KKGKGGSSGGGD
-541 GTVGEMTV
+541 ETVGEMTV
-549 NALQVTLN
+549 NALHVTLN
-557 AAKLLPGVGEGNLPG
+557 AARLLPGVGDGDLPE
-572 LPGGS
+572 LPGGKGGGGGNRPPKNRPNWPPNNPPPPPS
-577 GGKRPS
+577 GG
-583 NYPPN
+583 
-588 TTPNYP
+588 
-594 NNYPTNTPS
+594 
-603 TPASGKGRKY
+603 GRVRRY
-613 GRKAWDNT
+613 GRKAWDST
-621 KSAVHKSWDMT
+621 KNF
-632 KALGGKSRDV
+632 GR
-642 IKIVG
+642 
-647 SKSLGVAKS
+647 
-656 TAQKSWGISNEIR
+656 KSWGLTKNLGR
-669 KGIGEVSA
+669 
-677 KSFKGISKGMGVLG
+677 GMGKGLGGLG

-745 AALGSIIPGIGTAVG
+745 AAIGSIIPGVGTAVG

-766 IGGVGGAIFGEE
+766 LGGIGGAIFGEE
-778 IGNSI
+778 LGNSI

-796 WFSNTWKSIYD
+796 WFS
-807 GVVSNFDGI
+807 
-816 KQWFSDTW
+816 DTW
-824 DTVVSTCTPII
+824 NSIVETCAPVI
-835 NTIVGVVAMAYDG
+835 NTIVGIFGFIHDG
-848 IVSICSPLADW
+848 IVAIFAPVAQW
-859 FSSTVWQP
+859 FDTTVWQP
-867 ISNFAQSTTDAI
+867 VKSLAQTAMDGVKEIFSAVWEGIKGIWNGVAGWFDENVWSPLKAKASEALNFIGKGITAAQQRGAQST
-879 TSAFDGACS
+879 G
-888 AVKGAWS
+888 
-895 GIVGWFN
+895 
-902 ENVWGPLKQFGQE
+902 LQ
-915 ALSTIGGGINSAM
+915 IGRN
-928 EKGSSITGLKLS
+928 
-940 GHATGSNYF
+940 ATGSNYF

-969 SRIYPHATTEKMLTE
+969 SRIYPHATTQKMLAE
-984 QFSGANSG
+984 QFGGTSQG

-1021 IASAETN
+1021 ISSAESN

>member
-1 MADTETLGVVISLD
+1 MSDKETLGVVIALD
-15 DKGFTD
+15 DKGFTE
-21 GIKKAKNSTDGLS
+21 GVKKAKETTDGLAKS
-34 QSTKALVPGLSSVEK
+34 AQGLGPAISSAEKNMGRASSVIQDVSSK
-49 SMGTASGAA
+49 L
-58 QGISNKIKEANGTL
+58 KEAKGSF
-72 DKFKRA
+72 DKFKQTA
-78 ARDTIVKLRVK
+78 MNTTVMIKAK
-89 DDATPTVK
+89 DVATPTVR
-97 KIKDELNKFKGKVYT
+97 KIKEELNTFKGKVYT

-118 QNLSGVAGKAADT
+118 QNLSGASNKAVNA

-144 GMAGIGFGVFDAVK
+144 GMAGIGFGIFDAVK
-158 GYADF
+158 GYANF

-175 ATGDEFNRLKE
+175 ATGDEFNKLKE

-198 ALESAQVFR
+198 ALESAQAFK

-217 EMIDGIAGIMN
+217 DMINGIAGIMD

-254 AKDSAMFADVLAA
+254 AKDSSMFADVLAA

-322 STMTRMVKPTNDSAE
+322 STMTRMVKPTSDSAE

-357 DIIKDIRSGMS
+357 DIIKDVRSGMS

-403 KLASAIDNSN
+403 KLAGAIDNSS

-452 FREIVQGID
+452 FRDIVQGID
-461 NWFAGFAENVETNGL
+461 NWFAGFAENVETNGITI
-476 NVKSIIDGITSAV
+476 KSVLDGITSAI
-489 KELVGQTVK
+489 KELVGQTLK
-498 MEGLP
+498 MDGLP
-503 SILSGIALAVAGV
+503 SILSSVVLAMGGI
-516 GAFKFGKKIKNLF
+516 GAFKLGKGLSKLF
-529 KKGKGSSSGGGD
+529 KKGKGKSD
-541 GTVGEMTV
+541 DDTVGEMTV

-557 AAKLLPGVGEGNLPG
+557 AVKLLPGQGPMGGEPLG
-572 LPGGS
+572 LP
-577 GGKRPS
+577 P
-583 NYPPN
+583 
-588 TTPNYP
+588 
-594 NNYPTNTPS
+594 
-603 TPASGKGRKY
+603 GKGGGIPKETPKGPSKWGSRL
-613 GRKAWDNT
+613 GKAW
-621 KSAVHKSWDMT
+621 
-632 KALGGKSRDV
+632 R
-642 IKIVG
+642 
-647 SKSLGVAKS
+647 
-656 TAQKSWGISNEIR
+656 
-669 KGIGEVSA
+669 GIG
-677 KSFKGISKGMGVLG
+677 KGAGMLG
-691 KGLMKV
+691 RGLVKI

-745 AALGSIIPGIGTAVG
+745 AAIGSIIPGVGTAVG

-766 IGGVGGAIFGEE
+766 LGGIGGAIFGEE
-778 IGNSI
+778 LGNSI

-796 WFSNTWKSIYD
+796 WFS
-807 GVVSNFDGI
+807 
-816 KQWFSDTW
+816 DTW
-824 DTVVSTCTPII
+824 NSIVETCAPVI
-835 NTIVGVVAMAYDG
+835 NTIVGIFGFIYDG
-848 IVSICSPLADW
+848 IVTIFSPVAQW
-859 FSSTVWQP
+859 FDTTVWQP
-867 ISNFAQSTTDAI
+867 VKSFAQTAMDGVKEIFGAVWEGIKGIWNGVAGWFDENVWSPLKAKASEALNFIGKGINAAQQRGAQST
-879 TSAFDGACS
+879 
-888 AVKGAWS
+888 
-895 GIVGWFN
+895 
-902 ENVWGPLKQFGQE
+902 
-915 ALSTIGGGINSAM
+915 
-928 EKGSSITGLKLS
+928 GLQLS
-940 GHATGSNYF
+940 GHATGASYF

-956 NERGGEIVDLPSG
+956 NERGGEIVDLPNG
-969 SRIYPHATTEKMLTE
+969 SRIYPHATTEKMLAE

-997 ISGNTFVVREEAD
+997 ISGNTFIVREEAD